1 MSSLD
6 LGIIG
11 NCAISALVDRTGTI
25 VWSCFPRFDGDP
37 LFCRLLDDD
46 DGRGFFGIE
55 LQDMVRCEQRYLTNT
70 AVLVTRL
77 IDRRRT
83 LDCGGEPAR

>member
-11 NCAISALVDRTGTI
+11 NCTISALIDRSGSV

-37 LFCRLLDDD
+37 VFCKLLDD
-46 DGRGFFGIE
+46 GSERGF
-55 LQDMVRCEQRYLTNT
+55 Y
-70 AVLVTRL
+70 AVEV
-77 IDRRRT
+77 
-83 LDCGGEPAR
+83 G